1 MSNESKQS
9 GKSSLQTA
17 GPQQPWKLTWTF
29 LPSSVGQKMISGR
42 GNRENK
48 SRCRPKIY
56 NGLWWSIP
64 VESVTK
70 ICQTSGCVAVVM
82 LPGGSWLRDFCA
94 LFFCRV
100 LWSTSH
106 VREFEVYKIKVR
118 NMIKKMQWNSFP
130 LSSTTPPPNGPI
142 QIPPISNGHCLCF
155 LDSVQN
161 IFKIETQLVAN
172 SPRRSRE

>member
-29 LPSSVGQKMISGR
+29 LPSSVGQKMILGR
-42 GNRENK
+42 GNRKNK

-118 NMIKKMQWNSFP
+118 NMIKRMQCNRNIP
-130 LSSTTPPPNGPI
+130 PVVNHPTPNWPI
-142 QIPPISNGHCLCF
+142 QIPP
-155 LDSVQN
+155 
-161 IFKIETQLVAN
+161 
-172 SPRRSRE
+172 